1 MKPIQYVQ
9 VNKSTGEKVELDF
22 FNSFARENS
31 DPESILENC
40 FIDDW
45 EGFQTLTG
53 STLAKKLLV
62 NPSEHPLFYIEPPLS
77 SKEYRQKLIELFFE

>member
-1 MKPIQYVQ
+1 MKYVQ
-9 VNKSTGEKVELDF
+9 VNKTNGYKFELDF
-22 FNSFARENS
+22 FGSFAKENA

-62 NPSEHPLFYIEPPLS
+62 NPSEHPMFYI
-77 SKEYRQKLIELFFE
+77 